1 MILLASGLMISLLR
15 ATVFLALSA
24 ALSAAV
30 FVVGGLFFR
39 RLKRG
44 FADVL

>member
-1 MILLASGLMISLLR
+1 VRGYRQVMLLNR
-15 ATVFLALSA
+15 WPDWNDVALSA
-24 ALSAAV
+24 ALSVAV
-30 FVVGGLFFR
+30 FVIGGLFFR

>member
-1 MILLASGLMISLLR
+1 MLLIGQLPNGATCALGR
-15 ATVFLALSA
+15 A
-24 ALSAAV
+24 
-30 FVVGGLFFR
+30 VGRSVCCGRLFFR

>member
-1 MILLASGLMISLLR
+1 
-15 ATVFLALSA
+15 VALSA
-24 ALSAAV
+24 AISAGV
-30 FVVGGLFFR
+30 FVLGGLFFR